1 MAKSLQE
8 QLLEAGL
15 VDKNRVQQAN
25 KARGKQSRRQRGGQG
40 SDKGGAAATD
50 ESKAL
55 AQAAEAEK
63 RARDRE
69 LNREREERAARRA
82 LAAEIEQLVT
92 TNRADRVPGEDA
104 YQFVDDGKIKRVY
117 VTPELHAGLA
127 AGRYAVVRLRRGYAV
142 VARAVAER
150 IAARDAAALVALH
163 VADNGGDGED
173 DYYARFEV
181 PDDLQW

>member
-25 KARGKQSRRQRGGQG
+25 KARGKQARRKRGQG
-40 SDKGGAAATD
+40 EAGKAAVTD
-50 ESKAL
+50 ENKAQ

-92 TNRADRVPGEDA
+92 ANRADRVPGENA

-117 VTPELHAGLA
+117 VTEDLHAGLA
-127 AGRYAVVRLRRGYAV
+127 AGRHAVVRLRRGYAV
-142 VARAVAER
+142 VERSVAER
-150 IAARDAAALVALH
+150 VAARDAAAVVALH
-163 VADNGGDGED
+163 EPGAGGDGED
-173 DYYARFEV
+173 DDYAQFEV

>member
-15 VDKNRVQQAN
+15 VDKTRIKQAN
-25 KARGKQSRRQRGGQG
+25 KARGKQARRNRG
-40 SDKGGAAATD
+40 KGGAQQAGPDD
-50 ESKAL
+50 EARAR

-92 TNRADRVPGEDA
+92 ANRSDRVPGENA
-104 YQFVDDGKIKRVY
+104 YQFVDNGKIKRVY
-117 VTPELHAGLA
+117 VTEDLHAGLA
-127 AGRYAVVRLRRGYAV
+127 AGRHAVVRLRRGYAV
-142 VARAVAER
+142 VERAVAAR
-150 IAARDAAALVALH
+150 IAERDAQAVVALH
-163 VADNGGDGED
+163 DADADGDGED
-173 DYYARFEV
+173 DYYAQFEV